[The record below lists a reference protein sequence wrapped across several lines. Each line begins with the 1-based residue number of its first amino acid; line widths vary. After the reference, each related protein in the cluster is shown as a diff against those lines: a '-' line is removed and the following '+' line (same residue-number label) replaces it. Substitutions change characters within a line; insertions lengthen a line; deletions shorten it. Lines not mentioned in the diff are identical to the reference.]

1 MIVAS
6 EIVRAK
12 DVETLGV
19 FHKRPGMEIGLLL
32 LVTQT
37 AKITTKT
44 NYSVVD
50 HDLSQ
55 S

>member
-1 MIVAS
+1 MVVAS
-6 EIVRAK
+6 EIVRTK
-12 DVETLGV
+12 DVETLRV

-37 AKITTKT
+37 AKTATTT

-50 HDLSQ
+50 QCLSQ